1 MSKNRTRVSLADVAN
16 TDRPEVPATTQAPA
30 PTTTSGGAT
39 PAGQGRR
46 RGRGTA
52 RASQEQIGLYV
63 HEGTMQDAR
72 SAYMADFRMR
82 GQDAPNG
89 LDHWI
94 GEAVRELAGLRPAE
108 RAKRLAALP
117 EEPAMIVDPETGQRR
132 DAKRKNGKV
141 RLSEDT
147 AARMDVARAADEE
160 AGLAARG
167 RTTFIVAAMR
177 YGAERT
183 RRLHETRTGDKELPQ
198 APPGRLPRRGRS
210 RI

>member
-16 TDRPEVPATTQAPA
+16 TDRPEAPTAQAPA
-30 PTTTSGGAT
+30 PTTTPGAAT
-39 PAGQGRR
+39 ISQGRR

-63 HEGTMQDAR
+63 HEATMQDAR

-82 GQDAPNG
+82 GEDAPSG

-117 EEPAMIVDPETGQRR
+117 EEPATIVDPETGQRR

-147 AARMDVARAADEE
+147 TARMDVARAADEE

-167 RTTFIVAAMR
+167 RTTFITAAMR
-177 YGAERT
+177 YGAERS
-183 RRLHETRTGDKELPQ
+183 RRLHESRTGDTELPP